1 MQRQRNGLVPIG
13 DALSD
18 LPGQGLRPVA
28 QTMADLPGPARSN
41 EGEK

>member
-28 QTMADLPGPARSN
+28 ALVHESV
-41 EGEK
+41 